1 MIFYK
6 LKKFITSGNNIHSN
20 NNILSYTLK
29 GKNGFPKYEFT
40 SFQSILF

>member
-1 MIFYK
+1 MVFYK

-29 GKNGFPKYEFT
+29 GKIWYEVM